1 MTMRSNLVAEAEKG
15 SDQSQCHSAV
25 LRWLKLANVI
35 TGVDEHVVRDLKD
48 WESKFLVTKE
58 DRLVDQLW
66 LESRSTGG
74 LVVGFFADG
83 DFYNHS
89 MVTTSNGMIAGVRN
103 LYVMKKQ
110 RNGYVNIRI
119 RDLYCRYHRTV
130 GSIYNAQIRVAE
142 PQTISARIKKAWHTV
157 KT

>member
-1 MTMRSNLVAEAEKG
+1 MTLSDNLVAEAERG
-15 SDQSQCHSAV
+15 SDQVQCHSAV

-35 TGVDEHVVRDLKD
+35 TGVDEQVVRDLD
-48 WESKFLVTKE
+48 GWESKFLVRKE

-66 LESRSTGG
+66 LESRSSGG

-103 LYVMKKQ
+103 AYVMKKPK
-110 RNGYVNIRI
+110 NGYVNIRI
-119 RDLYCRYHRTV
+119 RDLYWRDHRTV
-130 GSIYNAQIRVAE
+130 GSVYNAQVRVADVD
-142 PQTISARIKKAWHTV
+142 TIRARIKKAWFTV
-157 KT
+157 KA